1 MDWNKLQEYQENAMD
16 KMYQN
21 PSYNFERVNKQTFA
35 IDVTINT
42 GTDFSVTLHEP
53 LKIDKLS
60 DIYLE
65 SLLTFKAFKRNKEDV
80 DEKPNYMGFILSIN
94 ELPIQNNS
102 SNANMFN
109 KVFISNMDADTV
121 DVDDPGGVSIHKSRK
136 FNFICSVN
144 PMTLSNI
151 SGSITNILTTPGS
164 AFANTGRFIAEF
176 VVVAR
181 E

>member
-1 MDWNKLQEYQENAMD
+1 MDWNKIHEYQENAMN
-16 KMYQN
+16 KLYQN
-21 PSYNFERVNKQTFA
+21 SADNFERVNKQTFA

-65 SLLTFKAFKRNKEDV
+65 SLLTFKAEQRNKA
-80 DEKPNYMGFILSIN
+80 EKPNYMGFILSIN

-109 KVFISNMDADTV
+109 KVFIPNME
-121 DVDDPGGVSIHKSRK
+121 GGTGSGKSFVHKSRK
-136 FNFICSVN
+136 LNFICSVN

-151 SGSITNILTTPGS
+151 SGSITNIRTTPGS

>member
-16 KMYQN
+16 KLYQN
-21 PSYNFERVNKQTFA
+21 PSDNFERVNKQTFA

-65 SLLTFKAFKRNKEDV
+65 SLLTFKAEQRNKAD
-80 DEKPNYMGFILSIN
+80 KPNYMGFILSIN

-109 KVFISNMDADTV
+109 KVFISNMDTGTGT
-121 DVDDPGGVSIHKSRK
+121 GGVSIHKSRK

-151 SGSITNILTTPGS
+151 SGSITNIASTPASTS

>member
-1 MDWNKLQEYQENAMD
+1 MDWNKIHEYQENAMN
-16 KMYQN
+16 KLYQN
-21 PSYNFERVNKQTFA
+21 PADNFERVNKQTFA
-35 IDVTINT
+35 IDVTIGANK
-42 GTDFSVTLHEP
+42 DFSLELHEP

-65 SLLTFKAFKRNKEDV
+65 SLLTFDAHQRDKSTI
-80 DEKPNYMGFILSIN
+80 PNFMGFILSIN

-109 KVFISNMDADTV
+109 KVFIPNMESGAGSGKSFV
-121 DVDDPGGVSIHKSRK
+121 HKSRK
-136 FNFICSVN
+136 LNFICSVN

-151 SGSITNILTTPGS
+151 SGSITNIKASPDT
-164 AFANTGRFIAEF
+164 AFGTNGRFIAEF
-176 VVVAR
+176 VIIPR

>member
-16 KMYQN
+16 KLYQN
-21 PSYNFERVNKQTFA
+21 PSDNFERVNKQTFV

-65 SLLTFKAFKRNKEDV
+65 SLLTFKAEQRNKAD
-80 DEKPNYMGFILSIN
+80 KPNYMGFILSIN

-109 KVFISNMDADTV
+109 KVFISNMDTGTGT
-121 DVDDPGGVSIHKSRK
+121 GGVSIHKSRK
-136 FNFICSVN
+136 LNFICSVN

-151 SGSITNILTTPGS
+151 SGSITNIASTPASTS
-164 AFANTGRFIAEF
+164 AFDDDGRFIAEF

>member
-16 KMYQN
+16 KLYQN
-21 PSYNFERVNKQTFA
+21 PSDNFERVNKQTFV

-65 SLLTFKAFKRNKEDV
+65 SLLTFKAEQRNKAD
-80 DEKPNYMGFILSIN
+80 KPNYMGFILSIN

-109 KVFISNMDADTV
+109 KVFISNMDTGAST
-121 DVDDPGGVSIHKSRK
+121 GEVSIHKSRK

-151 SGSITNILTTPGS
+151 SGSITNIKASPDT
-164 AFANTGRFIAEF
+164 AFGTNGRFIAEF
-176 VVVAR
+176 VIIAR

>member
-16 KMYQN
+16 KLYQN
-21 PSYNFERVNKQTFA
+21 PSDNFERVKKQTFA
-35 IDVTINT
+35 IDVTIGANK
-42 GTDFSVTLHEP
+42 DFSVTLHEP

-65 SLLTFKAFKRNKEDV
+65 SLLTFKAFQRNKVDG
-80 DEKPNYMGFILSIN
+80 DEKTNYMGFILSIN

-109 KVFISNMDADTV
+109 KVFISNMDAGAST
-121 DVDDPGGVSIHKSRK
+121 GGVSIHKSRK
-136 FNFICSVN
+136 LNFICSVN

-151 SGSITNILTTPGS
+151 SGSITNIASTPASTS
-164 AFANTGRFIAEF
+164 AFTNNGRFIAEF